1 MILSSP
7 DRKEETMKKF
17 ICITFALML
26 MSILIGCSAGM
37 APEERKELYTERKG
51 SDLRGTV
58 GYQPFVGGN
67 SLDSRGLMI
76 SVY

>member
-1 MILSSP
+1 MP
-7 DRKEETMKKF
+7 KHKEEKMKKF
-17 ICITFALML
+17 ICITFVIML
-26 MSILIGCSAGM
+26 ISILVGCSATM
-37 APEERKELYTERKG
+37 TPEERKELYTERKG
-51 SDLRGTV
+51 PDLRGTV

>member
-1 MILSSP
+1 
-7 DRKEETMKKF
+7 MKKS
-17 ICITFALML
+17 ICITFALIL
-26 MSILIGCSAGM
+26 MSILVGCSATM
-37 APEERKELYTERKG
+37 TPEERKELYTERKG
-51 SDLRGTV
+51 SDLKQTV